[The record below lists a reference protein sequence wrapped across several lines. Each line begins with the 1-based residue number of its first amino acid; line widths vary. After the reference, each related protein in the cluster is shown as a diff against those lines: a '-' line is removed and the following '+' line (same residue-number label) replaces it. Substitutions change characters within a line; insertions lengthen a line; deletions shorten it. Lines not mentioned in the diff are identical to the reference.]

1 VTGVRAGVTVRASTR
16 VGAVIGAPV
25 AHSRSPDLHN
35 AAFAATGIDAVF
47 VAWHVAPAD
56 LAAAVAGFRALG
68 LLGVSVT
75 VPHKHAVAALCD
87 RLAAPADVIG
97 AVNCLVFDPRGDRS
111 RDRGRDGGLDVG
123 IDVVGHNTDAG
134 GFTDS
139 LLREAGF
146 DPRGC
151 RAVLLGAGGA
161 ARAVHAGLRSCGA
174 GRIDVVARQPHAVDW
189 TEAAPWAPEHLGSL
203 APACDLLVDCTSLAL
218 SPETETNL
226 TAIAPLHR
234 LPAHAVVASLVYHR
248 RPTLLDHASARGLR
262 TMDGAGMLVH
272 QGARA
277 FALWT
282 GIEPPVNAMKA
293 ALEASLKSS
302 TTAA

>member
-1 VTGVRAGVTVRASTR
+1 VTGGRTGVTVRASTR

-75 VPHKHAVAALCD
+75 VPHKHAVATLCD

-97 AVNCLVFDPRGDRS
+97 AVNCLVFEPRS
-111 RDRGRDGGLDVG
+111 DGSVG
-123 IDVVGHNTDAG
+123 VVGHNTDAG

-139 LLREAGF
+139 LLDEVGF

-174 GRIDVVARQPHAVDW
+174 ARIDVIARQPHAVDW
-189 TEAAPWAPEHLGSL
+189 TDAAPWTPERTGSL
-203 APACDLLVDCTSLAL
+203 APDCDLLVDCTSLAL
-218 SPETETNL
+218 SPETEVPL

-282 GIEPPVNAMKA
+282 GVEPPLDVMKA
-293 ALEASLKSS
+293 AMRAATQAALTAA
-302 TTAA
+302 TTA